1 MPKEDEMNTVLQ
13 QEQTGVKGFPTATPP
28 LHLPDATSTV
38 QGALVKA
45 LDYCAQKLNLSSP
58 QESLERARQGDTK
71 ALEYC
76 HYQLALHVAEALGTL
91 DDHVHSVSLYE
102 FEATPEDRAFGENPE
117 SLPIHL
123 LVWVDRK
130 TKALSALVAA
140 LDRALVKDYAQ
151 MVGPHRLGQVLD
163 VQVIDDKDVESRRGM
178 AALLYSMYNRPIQLW
193 KR

>member
-1 MPKEDEMNTVLQ
+1 MDTVLQ
-13 QEQTGVKGFPTATPP
+13 QDRTSVKDFSAVTPP

-45 LDYCAQKLNLSSP
+45 LDYCAQKLNVSSP

-76 HYQLALHVAEALGTL
+76 HYQLALHVAEALGAL
-91 DDHVHSVSLYE
+91 DDHVRSVSLYA
-102 FEATPEDRAFGENPE
+102 FEATPEDRVFGEHSE

-130 TKALSALVAA
+130 TSALSALVAA
-140 LDRALVKDYAQ
+140 LDRALVKDYAE
-151 MVGPHRLGQVLD
+151 MVGPRRLGHVLD
-163 VQVIDDKDVESRRGM
+163 VQVIDDHDVESRRGM
-178 AALLYSMYNRPIQLW
+178 AALLYSLYNRPIQLW
-193 KR
+193 ER